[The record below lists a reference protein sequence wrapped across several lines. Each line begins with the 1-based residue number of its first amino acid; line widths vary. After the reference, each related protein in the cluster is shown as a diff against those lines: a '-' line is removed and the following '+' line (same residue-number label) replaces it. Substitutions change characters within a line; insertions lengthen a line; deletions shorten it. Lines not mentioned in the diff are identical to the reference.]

1 MKKFPFLII
10 AILFLAATNTQSQ
23 ALLNAV
29 EIRSLNIEIEGVP
42 ATNEINDGRMLIPY
56 NSTKMMLY
64 QDEDLTY
71 WVAFKYRTGGKK
83 AKLASETFVE
93 MKDGEVINGSRNK
106 MKLSIE
112 ADKPS
117 WFVAYTRD
125 TIELKGNNDRT
136 FIARFDYDMRA
147 NN

>member
-1 MKKFPFLII
+1 MRKFPFLII
-10 AILFLAATNTQSQ
+10 AILFLAAINTQSQ

-29 EIRSLNIEIEGVP
+29 EIRSLNIEIEGIP

-64 QDEDLTY
+64 QDEELTY
-71 WVAFKYRTGGKK
+71 WVEFKYRKCRKK
-83 AKLASETFVE
+83 AKLASKTFIE
-93 MKDGEVINGSRNK
+93 LKDGDVIKGSQNK
-106 MKLSIE
+106 MKLSIDE
-112 ADKPS
+112 SQPS

-125 TIELKGNNDRT
+125 TIEINSNNNRT
-136 FIARFDYDMRA
+136 FIAGFDYDMRA